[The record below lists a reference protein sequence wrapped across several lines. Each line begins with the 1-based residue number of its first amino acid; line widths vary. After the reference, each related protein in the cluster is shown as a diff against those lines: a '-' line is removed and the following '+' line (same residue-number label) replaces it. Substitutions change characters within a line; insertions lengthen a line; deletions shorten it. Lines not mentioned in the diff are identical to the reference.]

1 MRLRTD
7 AERIAVL
14 ESEMRD
20 MKDDVHET
28 RKKVSEMHD
37 LLMQAKGARW
47 AVGAL
52 LILIGTAMGF
62 IADKLHKLLPF
73 VGGGPR

>member
-37 LLMQAKGARW
+37 VLMQAKGARW
-47 AVGAL
+47 AIIAVASL
-52 LILIGTAMGF
+52 TGF
-62 IADKLHKLLPF
+62 IAGTFGKWLPF
-73 VGGGPR
+73 LNMGPR